1 MAKECNVVATHLA
14 ERKIA
19 ISIAE
24 AGPFREVQP
33 PDTRIVKFRNDGSCV
48 IGAPVTD
55 NEKFP
60 LSLGLRHYRP
70 NGEGQHI
77 GAIMSR
83 CEDAEFHP
91 PRGLS
96 NLYGILSVSGGS
108 QNLSGSA

>member
-33 PDTRIVKFRNDGSCV
+33 PNTRIVKFRQNGSCV
-48 IGAPVTD
+48 IGTTVTD

-60 LSLGLRHYRP
+60 LSLGLLHYRP
-70 NGEGQHI
+70 NGERQHI
-77 GAIMSR
+77 GAIMSG
-83 CEDAEFHP
+83 CEDAKLHP

-96 NLYGILSVSGGS
+96 KLKGSLS
-108 QNLSGSA
+108 